1 MGWQRSNK
9 GRGGKGKGW
18 QGKDAEQQA
27 RGKEAQEYLKPVDG
41 RWHLT
46 KASLRPYASQA
57 GSPFFAQ
64 NQKDSEFLSLKS
76 IGAAQQPDTSEILNR
91 VGIALSEAG
100 GTVCMGSD
108 LLLKYAKDSAKASE
122 ALGFQATVDMLQGQA
137 GQDFVSAAATFNKF
151 DSTAKTP
158 ETLKA
163 AAEKWV
169 TFLTE
174 DTAGKAKLLRRLIRT
189 AAKTYLFG
197 MEVTQWLAAAQDC
210 GSWAKKMKSNKVL
223 QPEQVQKWLRAP
235 SDRSRLAAALVGS
248 YRAQVWAPDQR
259 GQALSDSD
267 GERVVASNASD
278 TKSSSSS
285 ALSSSSKEKVKKS
298 RKKSKGKSS
307 KKAKSRSGKRAEGRG
322 KKDKKS
328 KKRRSSTSGSDSDQE
343 PAAKKKKPARR
354 TEQEQVQKPNKKPEE
369 TLDEKLEEK
378 SGE

>member
-18 QGKDAEQQA
+18 QGKDAEQRQTH
-27 RGKEAQEYLKPVDG
+27 GKEAQEYLKPVDG

-91 VGIALSEAG
+91 MGIALSEAG

-122 ALGFQATVDMLQGQA
+122 ALGFQAEMLQREA
-137 GQDFVSAAATFNKF
+137 GRDFVSAAATFNKF
-151 DSTAKTP
+151 DSAAKTP

-169 TFLTE
+169 KFLTE
-174 DTAGKAKLLRRLIRT
+174 DTAGKAKLIRRLIRT

-248 YRAQVWAPDQR
+248 YRAQVWTADQR

-267 GERVVASNASD
+267 GDCVVASDASGA
-278 TKSSSSS
+278 KSSSSS
-285 ALSSSSKEKVKKS
+285 VPSSSSTEKVKKPW
-298 RKKSKGKSS
+298 KKSKGKSS
-307 KKAKSRSGKRAEGRG
+307 KKAKSKSSERAKSRG
-322 KKDKKS
+322 KKDKKR
-328 KKRRSSTSGSDSDQE
+328 KKRCSSTSGSDSDQE
-343 PAAKKKKPARR
+343 PTTKKKKPRHA
-354 TEQEQVQKPNKKPEE
+354 EQEPSQKPEE
-369 TLDEKLEEK
+369 KPEKTLNEKREEK
-378 SGE
+378 QSGE